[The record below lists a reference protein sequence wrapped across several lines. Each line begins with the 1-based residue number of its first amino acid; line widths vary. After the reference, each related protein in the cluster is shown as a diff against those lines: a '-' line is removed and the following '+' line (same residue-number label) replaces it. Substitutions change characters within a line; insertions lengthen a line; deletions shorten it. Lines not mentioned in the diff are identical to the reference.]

1 MAFKISAA
9 AAKVAAIDLKAFKPN
24 PSATTWSRLEP
35 LPTSD
40 DVTLGLQ
47 APVADPL
54 WMLARQWQ
62 FNELRGE
69 DAGSP
74 IGADLRVRGV
84 PMPRLRHP
92 SDTVPERVL
101 ADAAPPIEALVEH
114 ERVLAAH
121 PKLNAQ
127 AGQHLMRL
135 LRADGQAAAGESLRA
150 AFPAAIAEPS
160 DAVADNAGFV
170 WHQLLDA
177 RAIDALRLATG
188 LRALAGNDAAID
200 ALLAGAGIAAPA
212 AVRAVLMRW
221 LVWLDDLALEPAEA
235 VREGQLIQMKRTD
248 SMHK

>member
-1 MAFKISAA
+1 MAFKVSAA
-9 AAKVAAIDLKAFKPN
+9 AAKVAALDLKAFKPN

-35 LPTSD
+35 LPTAD

-62 FNELRGE
+62 FNELHGE

-92 SDTVPERVL
+92 SDAVPERVL

-121 PKLNAQ
+121 
-127 AGQHLMRL
+127 
-135 LRADGQAAAGESLRA
+135 
-150 AFPAAIAEPS
+150 
-160 DAVADNAGFV
+160 
-170 WHQLLDA
+170 
-177 RAIDALRLATG
+177 
-188 LRALAGNDAAID
+188 
-200 ALLAGAGIAAPA
+200 
-212 AVRAVLMRW
+212 
-221 LVWLDDLALEPAEA
+221 
-235 VREGQLIQMKRTD
+235 
-248 SMHK
+248 